1 MDILQEGNLIEA
13 VTSHHRVLKAGLA
26 GKKTCLAEER
36 VLDGRKGEKREFVL
50 FGKRD
55 RQVRMMTKM

>member
-1 MDILQEGNLIEA
+1 MEA
-13 VTSHHRVLKAGLA
+13 VTSHHHVLKAGLA
-26 GKKTCLAEER
+26 GKKTSLAEER
-36 VLDGRKGEKREFVL
+36 VLDGTQEKREFVL